1 MSCAEKQQ
9 RGALVSPLTFSHLA
23 SAPESAHYRG
33 IADALEEAVAKKI
46 DRIAQMLNCPV
57 KGEELRR
64 AITESRKDFL
74 LNQPEAE
81 EVDEEDFEEDGEW
94 DDDLDWTTE

>member
-1 MSCAEKQQ
+1 M
-9 RGALVSPLTFSHLA
+9 
-23 SAPESAHYRG
+23 
-33 IADALEEAVAKKI
+33 AKKI

-81 EVDEEDFEEDGEW
+81 EVAEEDFEEDEEW

>member
-1 MSCAEKQQ
+1 
-9 RGALVSPLTFSHLA
+9 
-23 SAPESAHYRG
+23 
-33 IADALEEAVAKKI
+33 LEEAVAKKI

-64 AITESRKDFL
+64 AITESRKEFL

-81 EVDEEDFEEDGEW
+81 EVDEDDDFEEDEEW

>member
-1 MSCAEKQQ
+1 
-9 RGALVSPLTFSHLA
+9 V
-23 SAPESAHYRG
+23 PESAHYRVV
-33 IADALEEAVAKKI
+33 ADALEEAVAKKI

-81 EVDEEDFEEDGEW
+81 EVDEEDFEDDEEW